1 MSRLLV
7 FMLDSRLIYAWV
19 LLTLIFGLFAVIASA
34 VYPLFKGSIEDFI
47 SSFIESRLPG
57 PSINPFLILSLIL
70 VNNSIVVI
78 VVGLLSIT
86 VLVPLAV
93 LAFNGAIVGFIIS
106 LTNDNMGLSYPA
118 IFILLAPHGIIE
130 VPAIALVSSVFI
142 AFFIGGL
149 KLFISILPRV
159 IVTSLIMIFVA
170 AIIESTVTLMLGL
183 IFMSIFR

>member
-1 MSRLLV
+1 
-7 FMLDSRLIYAWV
+7 
-19 LLTLIFGLFAVIASA
+19 
-34 VYPLFKGSIEDFI
+34 
-47 SSFIESRLPG
+47 
-57 PSINPFLILSLIL
+57 
-70 VNNSIVVI
+70 
-78 VVGLLSIT
+78 
-86 VLVPLAV
+86 AV

-106 LTNDNMGLSYPA
+106 LTNINMGLSYPA

-130 VPAIALVSSVFI
+130 VPALALVSSVFI